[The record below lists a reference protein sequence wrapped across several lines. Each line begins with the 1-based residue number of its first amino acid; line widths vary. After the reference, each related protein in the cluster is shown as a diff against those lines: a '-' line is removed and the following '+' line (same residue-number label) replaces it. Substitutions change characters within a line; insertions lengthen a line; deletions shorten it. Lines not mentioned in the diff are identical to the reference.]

1 MGKSMYIIDGM
12 KHDSVTDPP
21 DQIPFPDPEFVDNPE
36 PRCPCVLLLDTSGS
50 MNDVKQV
57 SQPLSPIQKILSDQ
71 RGPRTVRPI
80 DELNAGLLAFR
91 DELMADEL
99 AVKRV
104 EISLVTFGPVRK
116 IIDFQTP
123 DLFRAPKLAAE
134 GDTPMGLAIEKAV
147 EMVRDRKA
155 AYRQNGVSYYRP
167 WIFLISDGEPTDDW
181 RRAAEIVR
189 AGEQT
194 KSFAFFAVGVEGANF
209 DILNRIAVRQ
219 PLKLSGLRF
228 REMFMWLSSSLSS
241 VSRSS
246 PGDDVALE
254 NPAAPD
260 GWASI

>member
-1 MGKSMYIIDGM
+1 M
-12 KHDSVTDPP
+12 TELP

-50 MNDVKQV
+50 MNDEKPTSLALTPVQRV
-57 SQPLSPIQKILSDQ
+57 LRDLSAAK
-71 RGPRTVRPI
+71 TVRPI
-80 DELNAGLLAFR
+80 DELNDGLLAFR
-91 DELMADEL
+91 EELMADEL

-116 IIDFQTP
+116 LTDFQTP
-123 DLFRAPKLAAE
+123 DVFRPPKLAAE
-134 GDTPMGLAIEKAV
+134 GDTPMGQAIERAV
-147 EMVRDRKA
+147 EIVRERKE

-181 RRAAEIVR
+181 LRAAELVR

-194 KSFAFFAVGVEGANF
+194 KTFAFFAVGVEGANF

-219 PLKLSGLRF
+219 PLKLGGLRF

-241 VSRSS
+241 VSRSGL
-246 PGDDVALE
+246 GDEVALK

>member
-1 MGKSMYIIDGM
+1 
-12 KHDSVTDPP
+12 VTELP

-50 MNDVKQV
+50 MNDGKQV
-57 SQPLSPIQKILSDQ
+57 SLQLTPVQ
-71 RGPRTVRPI
+71 RVLHDSLTAKTIRPI
-80 DELNAGLLAFR
+80 DELNAGLVAFR
-91 DELMADEL
+91 EELMADDL

-116 IIDFQTP
+116 LTDFQTP
-123 DLFRAPKLAAE
+123 DVFRPPKLNAE

-147 EMVRDRKA
+147 EIVRDRKA
-155 AYRQNGVSYYRP
+155 AYKQNGISYYRP
-167 WIFLISDGEPTDDW
+167 WIFLISDGEPTDNW
-181 RRAAEIVR
+181 QRAAELVR
-189 AGEQT
+189 MGEQT
-194 KSFAFFAVGVEGANF
+194 RAFAFFAVGVEGANF
-209 DILNRIAVRQ
+209 EILSRITARQ

-246 PGDDVALE
+246 PGDEVALK
-254 NPAAPD
+254 NPVTPD